1 MNTTELLFGTDS
13 ERDDLVAQVSERSDE
28 TTEDH
33 LFPISP
39 VTITIT
45 LSIYIHC

>member
-1 MNTTELLFGTDS
+1 MNTELLFGS
-13 ERDDLVAQVSERSDE
+13 EAERRELVAQVTQRADE

-33 LFPISP
+33 LLPISP
-39 VTITIT
+39 ITITIT

>member
-1 MNTTELLFGTDS
+1 MNTELLFGTET
-13 ERDDLVAQVSERSDE
+13 ERQELVAQVAERSDE

-33 LFPISP
+33 LLPISP
-39 VTITIT
+39 ITITIT